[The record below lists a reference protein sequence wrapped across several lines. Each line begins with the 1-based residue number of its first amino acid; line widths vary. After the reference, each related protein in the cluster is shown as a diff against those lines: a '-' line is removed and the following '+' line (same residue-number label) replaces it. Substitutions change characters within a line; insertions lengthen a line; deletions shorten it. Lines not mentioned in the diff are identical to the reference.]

1 MRYGSL
7 FLIALALAFTPLA
20 RAQDTATVVTD
31 SSVLFASDE
40 VLEFR
45 LATNIR
51 ALLKDRG
58 TKRPYHAATVDY
70 QGPDGNAVSIPLK
83 VRTRG
88 IYRLKNCAFPPIRM
102 NFGKGKTAGTVFAG
116 EDKPKLTTH
125 CQDNELYE
133 QNLLQ
138 EYLLYKAYNLLTPIG
153 HRVRLARVTYVD
165 GEGDGGKPIARRYG
179 ILIEDPERMAA
190 RHNGGKIIEAKG
202 AVKDDLD
209 PYHTAMVGVFEY
221 FAANTDYSI
230 PGLHNIELIQNM
242 DAVYPIAYDFDWSG
256 AIATPYAK
264 PDPKLPIKDVKTRLY
279 RGYCPASEHFTK
291 VFAAFNEKKDAIY
304 ALYTDLKPLDRDH
317 VKRAHRY
324 FDEFYR
330 VINDPKKVRSDIMEY
345 CRG

>member
-1 MRYGSL
+1 MRCGSL
-7 FLIALALAFTPLA
+7 FLIALAVTTLA
-20 RAQDTATVVTD
+20 RAQDTAAVAYD
-31 SSVLFASDE
+31 SSALFASDE
-40 VLEFR
+40 LIEFR
-45 LATNIR
+45 LATDLR
-51 ALLKDRG
+51 ALFKDRG
-58 TKRPYHAATVDY
+58 TKRPYRAATLAY
-70 QGPDGNAVSIPLK
+70 TGADGNAVSIPLK

-102 NFGKGKTAGTVFAG
+102 NFAKGAIAGTVFAG

-138 EYLLYKAYNLLTPIG
+138 EYLLYKAYSLLTPIG
-153 HRVRLARVTYVD
+153 HRVRLARVTYLD
-165 GEGDGGKPIARRYG
+165 GDGDGGKPHARRYAL
-179 ILIEDPERMAA
+179 LIEDPERMAA
-190 RHNGGKIIEAKG
+190 RQGGKIIDAKG
-202 AVKDDLD
+202 AVADDLD

-230 PGLHNIELIQNM
+230 PGLHNIELIQNT
-242 DAVYPIAYDFDWSG
+242 DAVFPIAYDFDWSG
-256 AIATPYAK
+256 AIGAPYAK

-279 RGYCPASEHFTK
+279 RGYCPGADHFAK

-304 ALYTDLKPLDRDH
+304 ALYTDLKPLDRDN

-324 FDEFYR
+324 FDDFYR
-330 VINDPKKVRSDIMEY
+330 VINDPKKVRSEIMDN

>member
-7 FLIALALAFTPLA
+7 FLIALLLATPVGG
-20 RAQDTATVVTD
+20 QDSATVARDT
-31 SSVLFASDE
+31 SVLFGSDE
-40 VLEFR
+40 LVEFR
-45 LATNIR
+45 LAANLRT
-51 ALLKDRG
+51 LLKDRG
-58 TKRPYHAATVDY
+58 TKRPYRAAKLAYT
-70 QGPDGNAVSIPLK
+70 GADGNAVSIPLK

-102 NFGKGKTAGTVFAG
+102 NFSKGAAVGTLFAG

-138 EYLLYKAYNLLTPIG
+138 EYLLYKAYGLLTPIG
-153 HRVRLARVTYVD
+153 HRVRLARVTYID
-165 GEGDGGKPIARRYG
+165 GEGDDGKPIARRYA
-179 ILIEDPERMAA
+179 ILIEEPERMAA
-190 RHNGGKIIEAKG
+190 RAGGKMLEAKG
-202 AVKDDLD
+202 AVADDLD

-230 PGLHNIELIQNM
+230 PGLHNIELIQNA
-242 DAVYPIAYDFDWSG
+242 DAVFPIAYDFDWAG
-256 AIATPYAK
+256 AIGAPYAK
-264 PDPKLPIKDVKTRLY
+264 PDPKLPIKDVKTRVY
-279 RGYCPASEHFTK
+279 RGYCPAAEHFTK
-291 VFAAFNEKKDAIY
+291 VFSAFNEKKDAIY

-330 VINDPKKVRSDIMEY
+330 VINDPKKVRSEIMEN

>member
-1 MRYGSL
+1 MRYGWL
-7 FLIALALAFTPLA
+7 FLIAVALTPLA
-20 RAQDTATVVTD
+20 RAQDTAKVVPD

-45 LATNIR
+45 LATNLR
-51 ALLKDRG
+51 ALFKDRG
-58 TKRPYHAATVDY
+58 KKRPYHAATLAY
-70 QGPDGNAVSIPLK
+70 QGADGNAVSIPLK

-116 EDKPKLTTH
+116 DDKPKLTTH

-138 EYLLYKAYNLLTPIG
+138 EYLLYKAYSLLTPIG
-153 HRVRLARVTYVD
+153 HRVRLARVTYVS
-165 GEGDGGKPIARRYG
+165 GEGDGGKPIAQRYA

-190 RHNGGKIIEAKG
+190 RQGGKIIDAKG
-202 AVKDDLD
+202 AVADDLD

-230 PGLHNIELIQNM
+230 PGLHNIELIQTEY
-242 DAVYPIAYDFDWSG
+242 AVLPIAYDFDWSG
-256 AIATPYAK
+256 AIGAPYAK
-264 PDPKLPIKDVKTRLY
+264 PDPILPIKEVTTRIY
-279 RGYCPASEHFTK
+279 RGFCPATEHFTK

-324 FDEFYR
+324 FDEFYK
-330 VINDPKKVRSDIMEY
+330 VINDPKKVRTEIMDN